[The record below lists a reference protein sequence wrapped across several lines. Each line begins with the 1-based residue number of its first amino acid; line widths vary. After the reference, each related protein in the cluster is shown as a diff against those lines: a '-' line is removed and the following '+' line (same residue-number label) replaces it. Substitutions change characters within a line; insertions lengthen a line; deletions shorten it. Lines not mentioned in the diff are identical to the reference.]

1 MINKLSKARLKQI
14 IKEEV
19 SKTIKLEEDTIAD
32 VAAAR
37 GVAPP
42 ADEELAEMASI
53 GQMAADRGVA
63 PEVNERAQALKDW
76 FEEMQFGAVY
86 NLGRADFILDHKVTD
101 QGEAQNVYVLYVTP
115 AAAAIVDWP
124 EQLDTDAWDITW
136 NKYRDNDN
144 GAYSIETDIL
154 YP

>member
-1 MINKLSKARLKQI
+1 MSKLSKARLKQI

-19 SKTIKLEEDTIAD
+19 AKTIKLTEATIAD
-32 VAAAR
+32 VAASR
-37 GVAPP
+37 GIVPP

-53 GQMAADRGVA
+53 SQVADDRGVA
-63 PEVNERAQALKDW
+63 PEVNERVKALKDW
-76 FEEMQFGAVY
+76 FEEMQFSVAY